1 MAFDPTALAAVA
13 RLIAIIPANFTGFNH
28 QTVFPQTGNDMG
40 VVANAIAAEALLAI
54 NAAANLA
61 GTSTTS
67 TAIGTGS
74 KSFVTQAGKSFNV
87 GRYVQIVSAANP
99 TTRQMSGQIT
109 AYSGTSL
116 TVEVTTALGSG
127 SAADWTIYLSGPAGK
142 GEPGDDG
149 NTILG
154 GGGAPDSG
162 DGIDGDFYID
172 TTANAIYGPKAAG
185 AWGAGKS
192 LVGPAGNTVRSGTGA
207 PSSGLGVDGDWYIDT
222 GANTIYGPKTA
233 GAWGSSRSIKGA
245 DGKTVHSGAGDPGGG
260 LGVDGDFYMDTV
272 ALKIFGPKTS
282 GSWGAGAG
290 LRGSAA
296 TLEVGSV
303 ATVAAGEPATVIN
316 VGTPQAAT
324 FNFEIPEGDPGSA
337 ATIEVGTVSGLP
349 AGSTPTVTNVGTS
362 GEAVLNFALPQ
373 GAAGPAGPVIAASWN
388 FSTTTTDADPGNGN
402 VRLNHATPASA
413 TFLYFDNLDAG
424 GATVTAWLD
433 ALDDSTTSG
442 NKGTI
447 RLAMVDTPTTFADY
461 RVTGAVV
468 DGTGYRKVP
477 VAYVTGSGTPTNGAK
492 LAFSFARTGDAGPP
506 GAGSGD
512 VTTTGAVAAGDIA
525 VFADGTG
532 KVLESG
538 GTFSS
543 YSASLLGGAN
553 EGAWKAALNLEIGVD
568 VQAHSATLGSFASLA
583 TAANKGFYA
592 TGAGVVAEYNLT
604 SFGRTLGGL
613 ADYAA
618 LKAALTLVKG
628 DVGLG
633 NVDNTSDSTKNA
645 ATATLTNK
653 TISGLANTITN
664 LVLSMFASGVI
675 DTDGT
680 LSANSDLKLA
690 TQKAVKTY
698 LDQAFAANDAL
709 VMKGG
714 INAST
719 NPNYPAADAGHVYRI
734 TTAGRIG
741 GASGPVVEINDT
753 ITCFVDGSTAG
764 NHATVGANW
773 FITQVNIDGA
783 VTGPASSTSGRIATF
798 NGSSGKVIQDGGKAL
813 PTGDVVGTSDVQ
825 TLSNKTLTSP
835 VISSPTGLVK
845 SDVGLDN
852 VSNTAPADL
861 PISADTQAALDAKEK
876 LGELAGINT
885 QTGTTYQLALAD
897 LGKVVEMNNGSAMTL
912 TVPPN
917 STVTFPVGGRID
929 LTRLGAGTLTIAAGS
944 GVTIRSAG
952 GKLKIAD
959 QYGMASLYKRG
970 TNEWV
975 LAGGL
980 SS

>member
-1 MAFDPTALAAVA
+1 MALDSTALAAVA
-13 RLIAIIPANFTGFNH
+13 RLIALIPANFNGFNH

-54 NAAANLA
+54 NAAANLT

-67 TAIGTGS
+67 TAIGPGS

-109 AYSGTSL
+109 SYSGTSL
-116 TVEVTTALGSG
+116 TVDVSTAIGSG
-127 SAADWTIYLSGPAGK
+127 SAADWTIYLSGPAGE
-142 GEPGDDG
+142 GEPGADG

-154 GGGAPDSG
+154 GSGAPESG

-172 TTANAIYGPKAAG
+172 TTANAIYGPKTAG
-185 AWGAGKS
+185 AWGAARS

-222 GANTIYGPKTA
+222 GANTIYGPKSA

-245 DGKTVHSGAGDPGGG
+245 DGKTIHSGTGDPGGG
-260 LGVDGDFYMDTV
+260 LGADGDFYIDTA

-282 GSWGAGAG
+282 GTWGAGAS
-290 LRGSAA
+290 LRGTAA
-296 TLEVGSV
+296 TVEVGAV
-303 ATVAAGEPATVIN
+303 ETVAAGEPATVVN
-316 VGTPQAAT
+316 VGTSQAAT
-324 FNFEIPEGDPGSA
+324 LNFKIPAGDPGAA
-337 ATIEVGTVSGLP
+337 ATIEIGAVSGLP

-362 GEAVLNFALPQ
+362 GEALLNFAIPQ
-373 GAAGPAGPVIAASWN
+373 GAVGPAGPVIAASWN

-413 TFLYFDNLDAG
+413 TFIYFDNLDAG

-433 ALDDSTTSG
+433 ALDDSTTPS
-442 NKGTI
+442 NKGVI
-447 RLAMVDTPTTFADY
+447 RLTAVDTPTTFVEY
-461 RVTGAVV
+461 RVTGSVV

-477 VAYVTGSGTPTNGAK
+477 VAHITGSGTPANAAK
-492 LAFSFARTGDAGPP
+492 MAVSFARTGDAGST

-512 VTTTGAVAAGDIA
+512 VTTSGSVTAGHLAIY
-525 VFADGTG
+525 ADGTG
-532 KVLESG
+532 DVLEDG
-538 GTFSS
+538 GAFSS

-553 EGAWKAALNLEIGVD
+553 EAAWKAALNLEIGTD
-568 VQAHSATLGSFASLA
+568 VQAASTTLTSIAALA

-618 LKAALTLVKG
+618 LKTALTLVKG

-633 NVDNTSDSTKNA
+633 NVDNTSDATKNA

-653 TISGLANTITN
+653 TLSGLANTITN

-680 LSANSDLKLA
+680 LAANSDTRLA

-741 GASGPVVEINDT
+741 GASGPVVEVNDT

-825 TLSNKTLTSP
+825 TLSGKTLTSP
-835 VISSPTGLVK
+835 VISDPTGLDK
-845 SDVGLDN
+845 NDVGLGNVDN
-852 VSNTAPADL
+852 TSDANKPVSDA
-861 PISADTQAALDAKEK
+861 TQSALDAKEK

-885 QTGTTYQLALAD
+885 QTGTTYTLALAD
-897 LGKVVEMNNGSAMTL
+897 LGKVVEMNNASAMTL

-917 STVTFPVGGRID
+917 STAAFPIGGRID

-952 GKLKIAD
+952 GKLKVAD

-975 LAGGL
+975 LVGGL
-980 SS
+980 AS